1 MLHFILIVHLSQTWL
16 LQIPATASKIKMEGY
31 NNNNN
36 NVFRIGIRQKF
47 DYKYGLEFSSQ

>member
-31 NNNNN
+31 LRGGGGCTRKQHV
-36 NVFRIGIRQKF
+36 VFDKK
-47 DYKYGLEFSSQ
+47 DL